1 MGILTRATAAIF
13 GLLMSVPAALANSG
27 LPHAHY
33 AGQQDRAVSTLSAED
48 IEALKAGAGWGLA
61 RPAEFNGYPGPR
73 HILDM
78 ADELA
83 LSPEQR
89 DEITALFDRMQADAQ
104 RLGPD
109 LIAAETALDE
119 AFRAGTIDA
128 ETLRARVA
136 AAEEARSRLR
146 VVHMEAHLA
155 ATPLLT
161 PHQRHLYNTLR
172 GYAGSAHDMHHP
184 HQ

>member
-1 MGILTRATAAIF
+1 MGILTRTAVTVF
-13 GLLMSVPAALANSG
+13 GLLMSAAAAIANSG

-33 AGQQDRAVSTLSAED
+33 ADQQDRAVSTLSAED
-48 IEALKAGAGWGLA
+48 VEALKAGAGWGLA

-83 LSPEQR
+83 LSPQQR
-89 DEITALFDRMQADAQ
+89 DDIAALFETMQADAQ
-104 RLGPD
+104 RLGPE
-109 LIAAETALDE
+109 LIAAEKALDA

-136 AAEEARSRLR
+136 AAEDARSRLR

-172 GYAGSAHDMHHP
+172 GYAGNAHDMHHP

>member
-1 MGILTRATAAIF
+1 MGIFTRTAMAVF
-13 GLLMSVPAALANSG
+13 GLLMSVPAAIANSG

-33 AGQQDRAVSTLSAED
+33 ADQHDRAVSTLSAED
-48 IEALKAGAGWGLA
+48 VEALETGAGWGLA

-83 LSPEQR
+83 LSPRQR
-89 DEITALFDRMQADAQ
+89 DDISALFDRMKADAQ
-104 RLGPD
+104 QLGPE
-109 LIAAETALDE
+109 LIAAEKALDA

-136 AAEEARSRLR
+136 AAEAARSKLR

-155 ATPLLT
+155 AAPLLT

-172 GYAGSAHDMHHP
+172 GYAGNAHEMHQP